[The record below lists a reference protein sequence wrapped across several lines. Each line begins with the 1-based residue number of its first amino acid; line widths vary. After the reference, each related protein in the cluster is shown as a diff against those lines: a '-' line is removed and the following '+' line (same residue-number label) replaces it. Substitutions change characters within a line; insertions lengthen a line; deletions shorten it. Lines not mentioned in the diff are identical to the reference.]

1 MAKPEW
7 GRKRTCQV
15 CGKKYYDLNKSPI
28 ICPCPEAV
36 EFDPESILR
45 TRKSKSVSPKVTT
58 GNNNDLTEDI
68 SNIDD
73 IELDSDSEVVSD
85 DDPLLEINKEDQKDI
100 AEDEIG
106 LDDNITFI
114 DDDEISDEDIGED
127 DDISDENGIN
137 VEINEDD
144 KN

>member
-28 ICPCPEAV
+28 ICPYCAV

-45 TRKSKSVSPKVTT
+45 TRKSKSASQKVTT
-58 GNNNDLTEDI
+58 VNDNDLTEDI

-73 IELDSDSEVVSD
+73 IELDPDSEVVSD

-100 AEDEIG
+100 AENEVGI
-106 LDDNITFI
+106 DDDISFI
-114 DDDEISDEDIGED
+114 DDDEISDD
-127 DDISDENGIN
+127 DNSVN

>member
-28 ICPCPEAV
+28 ICPSCGA
-36 EFDPESILR
+36 EFDPDYLKSRKGKSIPL
-45 TRKSKSVSPKVTT
+45 KASVED
-58 GNNNDLTEDI
+58 NNDLTKDI
-68 SNIDD
+68 ENIDD
-73 IELDSDSEVVSD
+73 IEVDADVEVVSD
-85 DDPLLEINKEDQKDI
+85 DDPLLEINKEDQNAI
-100 AEDEIG
+100 ADDEI
-106 LDDNITFI
+106 DMDEDVSFI
-114 DDDEISDEDIGED
+114 DDDEITED
-127 DDISDENGIN
+127 DNGIN